1 MILYLLALALLLVAY
16 IAPELALAGQG
27 AIHLG
32 SLPIPLWLVVLAA
45 SAVFLWLAI
54 SLLTRK
60 EKDHTPPSLATLM
73 RTAMLFLLIVYLAEA
88 ATQFSFRMNR
98 NRPELLVFGTPCFVE
113 GNNTLQAPISKA
125 IPMSAGRMASLF
137 AGAGIGLAIFIWILM
152 RPISLRAFGALALA
166 GAILLRL
173 LWFQFTPID
182 FQPPSRLPQAQAA
195 CRSLLQGE
203 FPYRN
208 MDWGTHQASLHELPG
223 AWLPYTPL
231 VGLGLDLRGWN
242 LLCTIAAFGLI
253 WHFSRELKS
262 WKQGRVRLL
271 ATVLILLPPGLWH
284 DANTSSSFFLLC
296 LLTLFLLIHLER
308 WTPAAIVFGLALG
321 TNPFAWVFAPPIG
334 MYLFRKKPVGEGL
347 KLAGWSAGIFLIL
360 ILPFLLWDPSR
371 MWQEILRPLH
381 RSPHRDSLLAWSAS
395 FIGFAALFQWRF
407 LAPVRGAVQ
416 WAAVLGVYALA
427 WRRIACST
435 TLRVY
440 SMAAYLAAVMFNSL
454 IEMHLYDPI
463 FWFLILY
470 LIFKD
475 SKIDAPDSVW

>member
-1 MILYLLALALLLVAY
+1 
-16 IAPELALAGQG
+16 
-27 AIHLG
+27 
-32 SLPIPLWLVVLAA
+32 
-45 SAVFLWLAI
+45 
-54 SLLTRK
+54 
-60 EKDHTPPSLATLM
+60 
-73 RTAMLFLLIVYLAEA
+73 
-88 ATQFSFRMNR
+88 
-98 NRPELLVFGTPCFVE
+98 
-113 GNNTLQAPISKA
+113 
-125 IPMSAGRMASLF
+125 
-137 AGAGIGLAIFIWILM
+137 
-152 RPISLRAFGALALA
+152 
-166 GAILLRL
+166 
-173 LWFQFTPID
+173 
-182 FQPPSRLPQAQAA
+182 
-195 CRSLLQGE
+195 
-203 FPYRN
+203 
-208 MDWGTHQASLHELPG
+208 
-223 AWLPYTPL
+223 
-231 VGLGLDLRGWN
+231 
-242 LLCTIAAFGLI
+242 
-253 WHFSRELKS
+253 
-262 WKQGRVRLL
+262 
-271 ATVLILLPPGLWH
+271 
-284 DANTSSSFFLLC
+284 
-296 LLTLFLLIHLER
+296 
-308 WTPAAIVFGLALG
+308 
-321 TNPFAWVFAPPIG
+321 